1 MMTKNSDKKREQM
14 IMLCMDD
21 MVPQNHMLRLIDK
34 AIDWTFIYEL
44 VEEKFCPD
52 NGRPSM
58 DPVMLI
64 KIPFI
69 QYLYGIKSMRQTIK
83 EIEVNVAYRWFLG
96 LDMLDPVPHFSTFGK
111 NYTRRFKDTDLFEQ
125 IFAKI
130 LEDCMK
136 FKLVDTDQ
144 IFVDSTH
151 VKACA
156 NSKKMRKRVAHEQAL
171 WYEEK
176 LQKGLKRRNAVPVIR
191 KAAGSVKAS
200 INMFSPMQWKQ
211 LVINTSGS
219 WDTAFIQGMNMTA
232 GHSKH
237 FMTR

>member
-1 MMTKNSDKKREQM
+1 M

-44 VEEKFCPD
+44 VEEKYCPD

-200 INMFSPMQWKQ
+200 INMFLPMQWNP